1 MTPGTCERR
10 QGRHPSP
17 SALRCASGR
26 RCSRPRARPARPPAA
41 PAPAQ
46 PTGPAAPRRRGPR
59 CRPGRRRRL
68 RPRRQRSQPWTRAPR
83 RARAAAARDPDT
95 HSPPRKRAD
104 WQEGA
109 SALQLDGLLA
119 PTCTASGA
127 PHRIAACGHV
137 SCGQGQDLRRVCLSA
152 RHPRQPEWVRCAR
165 SRYPHSW
172 ASRGASPQRAE
183 PHGRCSPRRRPHRR
197 PRPRPPRLPLALPS
211 HRPMPRPQTLPQGLS
226 DLQNPAGWA
235 RRGRTMR
242 RRAAAEHPRC
252 QGPLQRPLLGRR
264 GSAERAPPA
273 RANRWARHQRRRG
286 RRRWRTGPRPAL
298 TGTRPTRCAKRSAT
312 RAASAP
318 PRLPRR
324 PPLSSL
330 RAGKLVTLCMHH
342 QVDERIQVL
351 LSVRAALAT
360 LQTLLTPTTGLHAPC
375 RGPRDADAAERES
388 GHGYPAH
395 PGNTHDD
402 LLPCHA
408 HHAVPGAA
416 CAPRQPSAPPHPLE
430 ASFSLCMQV
439 LQHLGALHTPIVAQ
453 DEQASVR
460 TKRRNLALER
470 RDELPSGLLARLV
483 GGRLGP
489 LGLCTDGG
497 PLHCHL

>member
-1 MTPGTCERR
+1 MHGVRR
-10 QGRHPSP
+10 
-17 SALRCASGR
+17 AS
-26 RCSRPRARPARPPAA
+26 
-41 PAPAQ
+41 Q
-46 PTGPAAPRRRGPR
+46 D
-59 CRPGRRRRL
+59 RRL
-68 RPRRQRSQPWTRAPR
+68 WPCELW
-83 RARAAAARDPDT
+83 ARA
-95 HSPPRKRAD
+95 
-104 WQEGA
+104 G
-109 SALQLDGLLA
+109 
-119 PTCTASGA
+119 
-127 PHRIAACGHV
+127 
-137 SCGQGQDLRRVCLSA
+137 LRRVCLSA

-226 DLQNPAGWA
+226 YLRNPAGWA
-235 RRGRTMR
+235 RRGRPMR

-342 QVDERIQVL
+342 QVDRKDT
-351 LSVRAALAT
+351 SAAECESSPGDPADPADTDNGLACT
-360 LQTLLTPTTGLHAPC
+360 VSWTTGC
-375 RGPRDADAAERES
+375 R
-388 GHGYPAH
+388 
-395 PGNTHDD
+395 
-402 LLPCHA
+402 C
-408 HHAVPGAA
+408 
-416 CAPRQPSAPPHPLE
+416 C
-430 ASFSLCMQV
+430 
-439 LQHLGALHTPIVAQ
+439 
-453 DEQASVR
+453 
-460 TKRRNLALER
+460 
-470 RDELPSGLLARLV
+470 
-483 GGRLGP
+483 
-489 LGLCTDGG
+489 
-497 PLHCHL
+497 